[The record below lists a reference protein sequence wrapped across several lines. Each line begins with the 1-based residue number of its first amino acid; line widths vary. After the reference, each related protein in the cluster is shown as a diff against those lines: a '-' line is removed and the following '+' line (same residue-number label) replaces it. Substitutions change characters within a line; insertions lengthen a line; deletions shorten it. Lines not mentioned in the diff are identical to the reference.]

1 MGSDPVAAGDC
12 PPVTK
17 PRPIRGWLEVVS
29 IVVLIPVGGLLGAL
43 SGFPPLSAILSVALP
58 LIVATLYLRREGTAW
73 RSLVLHTR
81 LSATAV
87 SAYTVVAL
95 VVTFVL
101 VGITAAAM
109 SSAGLPPTDLSAL
122 QALLE
127 GNFAMY
133 LWFLIPVAWGSAA
146 VGEEL
151 LARGFLLHRIEGLT
165 GTLAAVVLQ
174 AAIFAVAH
182 FYQGI
187 MGIVNVFVLALVF
200 GVVYLRCG
208 RNLLPLILAHGLID
222 SFSLTALYLG
232 HADLLVAD

>member
-151 LARGFLLHRIEGLT
+151 LARGT
-165 GTLAAVVLQ
+165 
-174 AAIFAVAH
+174 
-182 FYQGI
+182 
-187 MGIVNVFVLALVF
+187 
-200 GVVYLRCG
+200 
-208 RNLLPLILAHGLID
+208 P
-222 SFSLTALYLG
+222 
-232 HADLLVAD
+232 DLLLMEHTLPDRNGLDYAEELRHRLGPDCFPIVLMSARLSNDSRLSGIESAADEFLAKPLVVRDVHD